1 MDQVFLQKIE
11 FEHQS
16 KSGFSRIAITLSN
29 GKFWEID
36 KILARSN
43 IKHKREQ
50 HTYRFKKD

>member
-29 GKFWEID
+29 ETYWEID
-36 KILARSN
+36 TNLACSY
-43 IKHKREQ
+43 IDHDSKD
-50 HTYRFKKD
+50 TYEFN